1 MSKASSTQ
9 RGYDEVHK
17 RNRTRLIYNMT
28 EGEPCWWCSKPMHK
42 NRTDNWDRMPLA
54 ADHEQRHGAKQRQL
68 ATRLLHHTCNSQR
81 QDGRNDT
88 QRPAL
93 QPAPTTPTGT
103 LAKPFT
109 WA

>member
-1 MSKASSTQ
+1 MGKASSTR

-42 NRTDNWDRMPLA
+42 NGVDNWDRMPLA
-54 ADHEQRHGAKQRQL
+54 ADHEQRHGAKHREL

-81 QDGRNDT
+81 QDGRNDR

-93 QPAPTTPTGT
+93 KPLPESKPSAP
-103 LAKPFT
+103 AKPFI